1 MEENNKFNIKDGLSI
16 DEAKVS
22 VLIILCILTFLFAL
36 IMYVI
41 DGDISNNLT
50 DLLEILVFVI
60 GGVNISNSIM
70 TVFSKRG
77 AK

>member
-22 VLIILCILTFLFAL
+22 VLIILCVFTFLFGFV
-36 IMYVI
+36 MYVLK
-41 DGDISNNLT
+41 GDFSDNLA
-50 DLLEILVFVI
+50 LVMQTLIFVI
-60 GGVNISNSIM
+60 GGVNISNAIM
-70 TVFSKRG
+70 TVISKKG